1 MIEVELKYEVPHESQ
16 RRVQEYL
23 QQRSFR
29 GVVENRDTYYDTSTF
44 ALLQQAVFVR
54 VRNHT
59 QLQFKFNERADKAHA
74 QSHEYVFPMMP
85 DATEAQQIN
94 ALFRRFLPHWQTVS
108 DVEQAIS
115 INDLLELA
123 RIENTREQYV
133 DDEMSISFD
142 HVAGLG
148 DFLELEIQ
156 GDDDM
161 NTQQAL
167 TRLYAIASRLQLPP
181 MRIGYVE
188 LWLRRYNMHAYQL
201 GKYRQEKPTHAAYDV
216 PNIGC

>member
-1 MIEVELKYEVPHESQ
+1 MIEVELKYEVPRESQ

-23 QQRSFR
+23 RQTISR

-54 VRNHT
+54 VRNHV

-74 QSHEYVFPMMP
+74 QSHEYAFPMVP
-85 DATEAQQIN
+85 DITEAQQIN
-94 ALFRRFLPHWQTVS
+94 ALFRRFLPRWQTVS

-115 INDLLELA
+115 MNDLLELA

-142 HVAGLG
+142 HIADLG

-156 GDDDM
+156 GDDNID
-161 NTQQAL
+161 TQQAL

-201 GKYRQEKPTHAAYDV
+201 GKYRQEEQMYAASDV